1 MSEKKITKKEI
12 FDTLSKIDVSG
23 FVREIRS
30 KNPNKRPLKYL
41 SWPHAV
47 GLLAKHYS
55 NIEGPV
61 WEEYPE
67 MILLQGQYQ
76 LTGRNV
82 PYLTTPKGTMVT
94 CTMTVEG
101 NEYSE
106 SLYVMD
112 YKNNAIINPDM
123 GEINKTQKRCL
134 AKCIAE
140 MGLGLNI
147 YANEDLPVG
156 DLYEEKE
163 TQHEPSNPGKGKYAK
178 GRAKASQNGSN
189 SSINQN
195 LRNELNRLFNS
206 LSDAYPDAE
215 KVAIIQGL
223 KRSAFNNPL
232 YEMKTD
238 ADYKKAIQAAGEK
251 LKEAGHIEEV
261 SLDGQGQPA

>member
-55 NIEGPV
+55 DIEGPI

-67 MILLQGQYQ
+67 MILLQNGQFQ

-112 YKNNAIINPDM
+112 YRNNTTINPDM
-123 GEINKTQKRCL
+123 GDINKAQKRCL

-163 TQHEPSNPGKGKYAK
+163 AQQEPSKEYTKEQANGA
-178 GRAKASQNGSN
+178 RNGSN
-189 SSINQN
+189 GPINQK
-195 LRNELNRLFNS
+195 LRNELNGMFHS
-206 LSDAYPDAE
+206 LQSAFPEAGNE
-215 KVAIIQGL
+215 AIIKNIM
-223 KRSAFNNPL
+223 KRAFNNES
-232 YEMKTD
+232 YKMKND
-238 ADYKKAIQAAGEK
+238 NDYKKAIATANKMLGEV
-251 LKEAGHIEEV
+251 GYVEEV
-261 SLDGQGQPA
+261 SLDGQG

>member
-55 NIEGPV
+55 DIEGPI

-67 MILLQGQYQ
+67 MILLQNGQFQ

-112 YKNNAIINPDM
+112 YRNNATINPDM
-123 GEINKTQKRCL
+123 GDINKAQKRCL

-163 TQHEPSNPGKGKYAK
+163 AQQEPSKEYTKEQANGA
-178 GRAKASQNGSN
+178 QNGSN
-189 SSINQN
+189 GPIDQN
-195 LRNELNRLFNS
+195 LRNELNGMFHS
-206 LSDAYPDAE
+206 LQSAFPEAGNE
-215 KVAIIQGL
+215 AIIKNIM
-223 KRSAFNNPL
+223 KRAFNNESYKMQNDND
-232 YEMKTD
+232 YE
-238 ADYKKAIQAAGEK
+238 KAIATANKMLGEV
-251 LKEAGHIEEV
+251 GYVEEV
-261 SLDGQGQPA
+261 SLDGQG